1 MISRLLLPFM
11 TLLFFYSESLFVHL
25 FPSEEWFDQKM
36 IVPHFL
42 VIVLFFICAFYQY
55 RTALLYGFIFGF
67 LFDIY
72 YTEINGIY
80 LVLFPF
86 VIFLSHQMMKV
97 LHNNLFVLGIITLVN
112 ISVLEFLVYEINHII
127 NRTDLTFMQ
136 FVDWRLWPT
145 LVLNVLFYIILAFP
159 FRNYLLNKRKE
170 WLDE

>member
-25 FPSEEWFDQKM
+25 FPSEKWFDQKM

-42 VIVLFFICAFYQY
+42 ILVLFFICAYFQY
-55 RTALLYGFIFGF
+55 RTALVYGFIFGF

-97 LHNNLFVLGIITLVN
+97 LHNNLFVLGIISLVN
-112 ISVLEFLVYEINHII
+112 VSVLEFLVYQINLII
-127 NRTDLTFMQ
+127 KRTDFTFMQ

-145 LVLNVLFYIILAFP
+145 LALNALFYLIFAFP
-159 FRNYLLNKRKE
+159 LKSFLQKKRKD
-170 WLDE
+170 WLDD